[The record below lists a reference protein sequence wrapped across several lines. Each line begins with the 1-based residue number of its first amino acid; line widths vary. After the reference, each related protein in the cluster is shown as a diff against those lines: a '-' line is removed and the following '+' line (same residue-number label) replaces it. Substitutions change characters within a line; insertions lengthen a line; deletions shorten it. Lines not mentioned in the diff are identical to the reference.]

1 MEKRNDLTSEALERR
16 LSEAE
21 RTADEDR
28 LGTLEDIHGELE
40 DALAAIDVDQA
51 GPSGR

>member
-1 MEKRNDLTSEALERR
+1 MEKWNDLTSEALERR

-21 RTADEDR
+21 LTADEER
-28 LGTLEDIHGELE
+28 LGRLEEIHDELE